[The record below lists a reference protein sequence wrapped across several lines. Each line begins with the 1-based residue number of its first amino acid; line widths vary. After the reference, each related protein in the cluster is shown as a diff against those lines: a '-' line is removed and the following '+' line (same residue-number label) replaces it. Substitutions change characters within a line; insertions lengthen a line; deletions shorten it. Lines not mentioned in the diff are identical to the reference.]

1 MKNKKKLQDFTDE
14 ELNGYAT
21 ALKYEAFNKWA
32 EGLDTDPEKKKIAE
46 EIARENDI
54 EYGSPLH
61 MMIVAF
67 FAGMDAGADLLETI
81 SNAKSPTS
89 GATLTGQATN

>member
-14 ELNGYAT
+14 ELNSYAT

-32 EGLDTDPEKKKIAE
+32 EGLDTEPAKKEIAE
-46 EIARENDI
+46 KIARENDI
-54 EYGSPLH
+54 KYGSPIHL
-61 MMIVAF
+61 MIVAF
-67 FAGMDAGADLLETI
+67 FAGMDAGAELIEAI
-81 SNAKSPTS
+81 ENAKSPTS

>member
-14 ELNGYAT
+14 ELNSYAT

-32 EGLDTDPEKKKIAE
+32 EGLDTEPAKKEIAE
-46 EIARENDI
+46 KIARENDI
-54 EYGSPLH
+54 KYGSPIHL
-61 MMIVAF
+61 MIVAF
-67 FAGMDAGADLLETI
+67 FAGMDAGTELIEAIE
-81 SNAKSPTS
+81 NAKSPTS

>member
-21 ALKYEAFNKWA
+21 ALKYEAFNKWV
-32 EGLDTDPEKKKIAE
+32 EGLNTDPETKKRAE
-46 EIARENDI
+46 EIARKNDI
-54 EYGSPLH
+54 KYGSPIH
-61 MMIVAF
+61 MMIVSF
-67 FAGMDAGADLLETI
+67 FAGMDAGAELIEAI
-81 SNAKSPTS
+81 ENAKSPTS